1 MNSPIETRRIMLGD
15 QAVELWESPD
25 VCFEL
30 TPMALRLYVMRG
42 AWVTLFNALAMR
54 GPSPEGN

>member
-1 MNSPIETRRIMLGD
+1 MLGD

-30 TPMALRLYVMRG
+30 TPLALRLYVMRG

-54 GPSPEGN
+54 GPSPQGN

>member
-1 MNSPIETRRIMLGD
+1 MSRVETRRIMLGN

-30 TPMALRLYVMRG
+30 TPLALRLYLMRG
-42 AWVTLFNALAMR
+42 AWVMLFNALAMR
-54 GPSPEGN
+54 GPSPLGH

>member
-1 MNSPIETRRIMLGD
+1 MSRVETRRIMLGN

-30 TPMALRLYVMRG
+30 TPLALRLYVMRG

-54 GPSPEGN
+54 GPSSQGH